1 MEMQIVFS
9 RKGFDSAAGRC
20 PSPVIDGRPIS
31 LPIPTRM
38 PTALRYEDLQGN
50 IGELVQDLTRDRI
63 AASNPC
69 HLDPDVDASAL
80 QRLAGWRGAFGQIG
94 AAQAHLHNNKIAPG
108 DLFLFWGLFRPAER
122 NGRWTFNGPREH
134 RLFGWLQVGEIVDLG
149 PDGSHALDARPWL
162 KDHPHVREGWGRTN
176 TLYVAA
182 ERLLLGEQELGLPGW
197 GTFSRGFRL
206 TVPGSAGPS
215 HWMVPDWLNPARGG
229 VGMTYHAPE
238 RWSSDGT
245 LRSAARG
252 QEFVAK
258 IDGRSDARAWLM
270 QLFTERT

>member
-38 PTALRYEDLQGN
+38 PTALRYEDLRGN

-108 DLFLFWGLFRPAER
+108 DLFLFWGLFRSAER

-149 PDGSHALDARPWL
+149 PDGSRPRRSAMVEGPSPRQRGLGTNEHAVCRCGASF
-162 KDHPHVREGWGRTN
+162 VGRT
-176 TLYVAA
+176 
-182 ERLLLGEQELGLPGW
+182 R
-197 GTFSRGFRL
+197 
-206 TVPGSAGPS
+206 AGP
-215 HWMVPDWLNPARGG
+215 P
-229 VGMTYHAPE
+229 GMGHV
-238 RWSSDGT
+238 
-245 LRSAARG
+245 L
-252 QEFVAK
+252 
-258 IDGRSDARAWLM
+258 
-270 QLFTERT
+270 